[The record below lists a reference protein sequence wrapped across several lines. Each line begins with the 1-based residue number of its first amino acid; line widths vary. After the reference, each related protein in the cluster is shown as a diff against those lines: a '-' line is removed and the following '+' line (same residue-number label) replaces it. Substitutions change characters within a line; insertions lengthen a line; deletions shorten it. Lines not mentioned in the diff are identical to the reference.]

1 MRRIITQTICIGAIS
16 SGLLVLSGVVVA
28 QQVTWDTVKTHP
40 EMYVPGGTPEGECV
54 GLIVSNHGEMGH
66 CGLGQENFSRA
77 GVYYGSHGV
86 GN

>member
-1 MRRIITQTICIGAIS
+1 MIRYKQMMRFAGATFS
-16 SGLLVLSGVVVA
+16 VSVVFGVAVA

-54 GLIVSNHGEMGH
+54 GLIVSNHDEMGH